1 VSAKLL
7 EALGAASHS
16 LESAKERRISERKVV
31 SLRARVQLPD
41 STVLDGQTVDLSKM
55 GVGLYSPRQLQTDQ
69 DCRLTIE
76 LSVCGENLELR
87 LLGRVCYCSEQAK
100 GRFRTGMRFV
110 GMEAGTAKLLS
121 QLLS

>member
-1 VSAKLL
+1 MSAKLL

-16 LESAKERRISERKVV
+16 LESGKERRISERKVV

-41 STVLDGQTVDLSKM
+41 GTVLDGQTVDLSRT

-100 GRFRTGMRFV
+100 SRFRTGMRFV
-110 GMEAGTAKLLS
+110 GMEVGTAKLLS

>member
-1 VSAKLL
+1 MSAKLL
-7 EALGAASHS
+7 EALGAPRHS
-16 LESAKERRISERKVV
+16 LESSRERRVSDRKVV

-41 STVLDGQTVDLSKM
+41 STVLDGQTVDLSKT
-55 GVGLYSPRQLQTDQ
+55 GVALYAPRQLQADQ

-76 LSVCGENLELR
+76 LSVCGEELELR
-87 LLGRVCYCSEQAK
+87 LLGRVCYCTEQAT

-110 GMEAGTAKLLS
+110 GMESGTAKLLS